1 MLTDTAVRKAKPAE
15 KPYRLRDD
23 RGLYLEV
30 RPTGAKFW
38 RWRFELAGKESVYT
52 IGEYPSVSLSDARAE
67 RDRARQVVRSGVNP
81 TAARDADRATAEAA
95 KAVTFRVIAE
105 EWVAKSRD
113 RWTPKHLAKVE
124 HVMKTDLY
132 PAVGDR
138 PIREISAA
146 QMLAILQAAEER
158 GAPTVAVL
166 IRQWASA
173 TFRYAI
179 STLRADVDP
188 TMALAGALRRK
199 PVRHHPH
206 LTTLQIP
213 QLLASLDR
221 YGGYITTKICMRTLL
236 LTFVRTG
243 ELRQATWDEIDLEG
257 DRLGL
262 GGPAWL
268 IPAGR
273 MKMRRPHVV
282 PLSRQV
288 VALLRDL
295 EAYTGGQPWLFP
307 NLRKP
312 AECLSITTINRAL
325 ERMGYGGQFSGH
337 GFRGT
342 ASTALNEMGYP
353 SDHIEAQLA
362 HVQGGVRKAY
372 NHAQYLPERRKMM
385 QDWADLIDRLV
396 ADQQG

>member
-1 MLTDTAVRKAKPAE
+1 MLTDTAARKAKPTE
-15 KPYRLRDD
+15 KAYRLRDE

-38 RWRFELAGKESVYT
+38 RWRFELNGRESFYT
-52 IGEYPSVSLSDARAE
+52 IGEYPMVSLADARAE
-67 RDRARQVVRSGVNP
+67 RDRARQMVRNGLNP
-81 TAARDADRATAEAA
+81 TAAREADRAAAEAA

-105 EWVAKSRD
+105 EWIAKSRD
-113 RWTPKHLAKVE
+113 RWTPKHRAKVE
-124 HVMKTDLY
+124 HVMATDLY
-132 PAVGDR
+132 PAVGDQ
-138 PIREISAA
+138 PIRDISAA
-146 QMLAILQAAEER
+146 TILAILTAAEAR
-158 GAPTVAVL
+158 GAPTIAVL
-166 IRQWASA
+166 IRQWSSA
-173 TFRYAI
+173 VFRYAI

-206 LTTLQIP
+206 LTTAQIP
-213 QLLASLDR
+213 QLLEALDR
-221 YGGYITTKICMRTLL
+221 YGGYITTKICMRMLL

-243 ELRQATWDEIDLEG
+243 ELRQATWAEFDIEG

-268 IPAGR
+268 IPAER
-273 MKMRRPHVV
+273 MKMRRQHVV
-282 PLSRQV
+282 PLSCQAA
-288 VALLRDL
+288 ALLRDL
-295 EAYTGGQPWLFP
+295 AAYTGGQPWLFP

-312 AECLSITTINRAL
+312 SQCLSITTINRAL

-362 HVQGGVRKAY
+362 HIQGGVRKAY

-396 ADQQG
+396 ADRT

>member
-1 MLTDTAVRKAKPAE
+1 
-15 KPYRLRDD
+15 
-23 RGLYLEV
+23 
-30 RPTGAKFW
+30 
-38 RWRFELAGKESVYT
+38 
-52 IGEYPSVSLSDARAE
+52 
-67 RDRARQVVRSGVNP
+67 
-81 TAARDADRATAEAA
+81 
-95 KAVTFRVIAE
+95 
-105 EWVAKSRD
+105 
-113 RWTPKHLAKVE
+113 
-124 HVMKTDLY
+124 
-132 PAVGDR
+132 
-138 PIREISAA
+138 
-146 QMLAILQAAEER
+146 
-158 GAPTVAVL
+158 
-166 IRQWASA
+166 
-173 TFRYAI
+173 
-179 STLRADVDP
+179 
-188 TMALAGALRRK
+188 
-199 PVRHHPH
+199 
-206 LTTLQIP
+206 
-213 QLLASLDR
+213 
-221 YGGYITTKICMRTLL
+221 
-236 LTFVRTG
+236 
-243 ELRQATWDEIDLEG
+243 
-257 DRLGL
+257 
-262 GGPAWL
+262 
-268 IPAGR
+268 

>member
-1 MLTDTAVRKAKPAE
+1 MLTDTAVRKAKPDE
-15 KPYRLRDD
+15 KAYRLRDE

-30 RPTGAKFW
+30 RPSGSKFW
-38 RWRFELAGKESVYT
+38 RWRFALNGKESFYT
-52 IGEYPSVSLSDARAE
+52 IGEYPMVSLADARLE
-67 RDRARQVVRSGVNP
+67 RDRARQMVKNGINP
-81 TAARDADRATAEAA
+81 TAIREIDRAAAEAE
-95 KAVTFRVIAE
+95 KAVTFQVIAE
-105 EWVAKSRD
+105 EWIAKSRD
-113 RWTPKHLAKVE
+113 RWTPKHRAKVE

-132 PAVGDR
+132 PTVGCR
-138 PIREISAA
+138 PIRRISSAD
-146 QMLAILQAAEER
+146 ILSILTAAEER
-158 GAPTVAVL
+158 GAPTIAVV
-166 IRQWASA
+166 IRQWSSA
-173 TFRYAI
+173 VFRYAI
-179 STLRADVDP
+179 STLRADIDP

-199 PVRHHPH
+199 SVRHHPH
-206 LTTLQIP
+206 LTTSQIP
-213 QLLASLDR
+213 NLLTNLDR
-221 YGGYITTKICMRTLL
+221 YGGYITTKICMKILL

-243 ELRQATWDEIDLEG
+243 ELRQATWGEVDLEG

-268 IPAGR
+268 IPAER

-288 VALLRDL
+288 IALLRDL
-295 EAYTGGQPWLFP
+295 ATYTGGQPWLFP
-307 NLRKP
+307 NLRQP
-312 AECLSITTINRAL
+312 SQCLSITTVNRAL

-385 QDWADLIDRLV
+385 QDWADLIDRLI
-396 ADQQG
+396 AGQG